1 VSEPAARGDLLDLH
15 IQTVNP
21 VSRIPASRRDWMRL
35 MADLGIRPNKGLGQH
50 FLFERGLVERM
61 VRQAGITERDTVLE
75 VGPGLGILTSELL
88 RKAHRVVAVELDRA
102 LAAHLRAAFGDIP
115 GFQLV
120 QENALAISS
129 DDLFAP
135 GEPFDVVANLPYS
148 AGTAILRHLLEQP
161 RKPRRLTV
169 MLQKEVAERLTA
181 RPPEMSVLGVATQ
194 FFAEPRLAFTV
205 SPDVFIPPPK
215 VESAVV
221 ILDVRDQPLLT
232 AELQPLF
239 FRIVNAGFRQKRKQV
254 ANSIADVLQLPK
266 AGIATWLAAAGVDPT
281 RRAETLTVDEWV
293 ILTRSAPPDVGAA

>member
-1 VSEPAARGDLLDLH
+1 MSER
-15 IQTVNP
+15 
-21 VSRIPASRRDWMRL
+21 
-35 MADLGIRPNKGLGQH
+35 GIRPNKGLGQH

-61 VRQAGITERDTVLE
+61 VRQAGVTEHDTVLE

-88 RKAHRVVAVELDRA
+88 RKAGRVVAVELDRS
-102 LAAHLRAAFGDIP
+102 LAAHLRSAFGDIP

-129 DDLFAP
+129 GDLFAP

-169 MLQKEVAERLTA
+169 MLQKEVADRLVA
-181 RPPEMSVLGVATQ
+181 QPPDMSVLGVATQ

-205 SPDVFIPPPK
+205 SPEVFIPPPK

-221 ILDVRDQPLLT
+221 ILEVREEPPLP

-239 FRIVNAGFRQKRKQV
+239 FRLVNAGFRQKRKQV
-254 ANSIADVLQLPK
+254 ANSIADVLRLPK
-266 AGIATWLAAAGVDPT
+266 AGIAGWLVASDVDPM
-281 RRAETLTVDEWV
+281 RRAETVSVEEWV
-293 ILTRSAPPDVGAA
+293 TLTKSAPPDVVAA

>member
-1 VSEPAARGDLLDLH
+1 MSE
-15 IQTVNP
+15 
-21 VSRIPASRRDWMRL
+21 
-35 MADLGIRPNKGLGQH
+35 LGIRPNKGLGQH

-61 VRQAGITERDTVLE
+61 VRQAGVTERDTVLE

-88 RKAHRVVAVELDRA
+88 RKAGRVVTVELDRS
-102 LAAHLRAAFGDIP
+102 LAAHLRAAFSDIP

-129 DDLFAP
+129 DDLFPP

-148 AGTAILRHLLEQP
+148 VGTAILRHLLEQP

-169 MLQKEVAERLTA
+169 MLQKEVADRLTA
-181 RPPEMSVLGVATQ
+181 QPPEMSVLSAATQ

-205 SPDVFIPPPK
+205 SPEVFIPPPK

-221 ILDVRDQPLLT
+221 ILDVRDEPPLPV
-232 AELQPLF
+232 ELQSLF
-239 FRIVNAGFRQKRKQV
+239 FTIVNAGFRQKRKQV

-266 AGIATWLAAAGVDPT
+266 AGIASCLSASGVDPT

-293 ILTRSAPPDVGAA
+293 TLTRSAPPDVVAG